1 MSDPHNDEAAIRA
14 LIETWANATRAS
26 DLDGVMALYTA
37 DVLAF
42 DALGPLQH
50 KGAEAYRKH
59 WDMCMSFMPP
69 NGQMIMEPHEVKVT
83 VGGDIA
89 FAHYLARCGC
99 ADEQGEQQM
108 GWMRATVCCR
118 KTASGWRI
126 VHEHYS
132 SPFDPQTMKI
142 MENLEP

>member
-1 MSDPHNDEAAIRA
+1 MSERQNDEAAVRA
-14 LIETWANATRAS
+14 LILAWTSATCAI
-26 DLDGVMALYTA
+26 DLDGVMALYTT

-50 KGAEAYRKH
+50 KGVAAYRKH
-59 WDMCMSFMPP
+59 WEMCMSYVPP
-69 NGQMIMEPHEVKVT
+69 NGQMIMEPHEVEVT

-99 ADEQGEQQM
+99 VDNNGTEQT
-108 GWMRATVCCR
+108 GWMRATVCYR
-118 KTASGWRI
+118 RTTSGWRI
-126 VHEHYS
+126 THEHYS

-142 MENLEP
+142 AENLQP